1 VQEAGFLEDLR
12 SAIRVCRRHR
22 WLPVVALVIG
32 GMDGMAVIL
41 EPLGLIAAILW
52 IPWAGIERLWYARA
66 FTGGTLKGAEIP
78 RLFLRLFG
86 RFLRLLLLILVPFG
100 SVILALAL
108 VSSDREERH
117 LFWMG
122 LVIVGA
128 VFTFTLTFVFSA
140 LTFSTTRA
148 RSALRTGVGM
158 IGSTWPASA
167 PYAIVPALVPVPLTL
182 MGALAPA
189 GPWRVVL
196 VLLGTILEL
205 LFVGATTLF
214 FVRREMGLP
223 IDGPRTS
230 SEQD

>member
-1 VQEAGFLEDLR
+1 MRIV
-12 SAIRVCRRHR
+12 
-22 WLPVVALVIG
+22 
-32 GMDGMAVIL
+32 L
-41 EPLGLIAAILW
+41 EPLGLIATILW

-66 FTGGTLKGAEIP
+66 FTGGTLRGDEIL

-86 RFLRLLLLILVPFG
+86 RFLRLWLLILVPFG
-100 SVILALAL
+100 SVILALAW

-122 LVIVGA
+122 PAIVGA
-128 VFTFTLTFVFSA
+128 VLTFTLTFVFPA

-189 GPWRVVL
+189 GPRSVVL

-205 LFVGATTLF
+205 LFVGATTRF

-223 IDGPRTS
+223 MHETRAS
-230 SEQD
+230 SEQG